1 MIFFDGSLSV
11 PLIYSYCKKQ
21 LCISTAKTFD
31 YHEKS
36 ILENGEKV
44 GEMVTIGVR
53 GTQQWCIYNKLLE
66 QNWIKIYQKCPHH
79 GQEQSLDV
87 GKKGKLTGS
96 TDKKKDVPLKRF
108 TLSD

>member
-1 MIFFDGSLSV
+1 MKRISECHSNFTRLDIANDILMVVYPSRLFIVIVKSNSAYQ
-11 PLIYSYCKKQ
+11 PL
-21 LCISTAKTFD
+21 KTFD

-66 QNWIKIYQKCPHH
+66 QK
-79 GQEQSLDV
+79 
-87 GKKGKLTGS
+87 TG
-96 TDKKKDVPLKRF
+96 
-108 TLSD
+108 